1 MDGSK
6 KRVFH
11 IIMPSLIQYSD
22 WIIILRKLLHELL
35 NEKPI
40 RVIKK
45 CDHDELRNEQRIVKE
60 AMDYEEP
67 VEELTEDD
75 I

>member
-22 WIIILRKLLHELL
+22 WIINFKETFARAVERKT
-35 NEKPI
+35 NPS
-40 RVIKK
+40 
-45 CDHDELRNEQRIVKE
+45 D
-60 AMDYEEP
+60 
-67 VEELTEDD
+67 
-75 I
+75 